1 MTVKPTIS
9 KYLNKVLI
17 LHKYWDGI
25 HMQASLKIPK
35 DTCFS
40 LFVWLV
46 LVFLRHRVFD
56 SEKASSSKE
65 PTFAE
70 KTGCIQKAIWVT
82 GQGHNWSG
90 QCNDVFSLLLA
101 RLQMG
106 SSTSH
111 FM

>member
-1 MTVKPTIS
+1 MTVKSTIS

-17 LHKYWDGI
+17 LHKFWDGI

-56 SEKASSSKE
+56 SEKASTRKE

-70 KTGCIQKAIWVT
+70 KTGCIRKPSGLQVKVT
-82 GQGHNWSG
+82 IG
-90 QCNDVFSLLLA
+90 LA
-101 RLQMG
+101 SAMM
-106 SSTSH
+106 S
-111 FM
+111 FPCY